1 MASRHMM
8 LYPTLKLLRLGPPVI
23 ITPLDI
29 TAIITEDLN
38 VMIVPCCQLILHLFD
53 SRWILAKKFIATEK
67 ITSIT
72 VILVTFDAIEHKQG
86 EHLII
91 EESTIIIM
99 K

>member
-1 MASRHMM
+1 MASRHMI
-8 LYPTLKLLRLGPPVI
+8 LYPTLKLLHLGPPVI

-29 TAIITEDLN
+29 MAVIPEDLN
-38 VMIVPCCQLILHLFD
+38 VTIVPCCQFILQLFN
-53 SRWILAKKFIATEK
+53 SRWILAKKFTPTEK
-67 ITSIT
+67 ITSLT
-72 VILVTFDAIEHKQG
+72 VILVMFDDIEHKQG